1 MIILKNGLVVD
12 PATSFC
18 EISDVA
24 IVGEVVKELGKDLEI
39 GLLEEKYGEKAEVI
53 DCTGCIVGPGLVD
66 VHVHFRD
73 PGFEYKEDIE
83 SGAKAA
89 ARGGVTS
96 VILMANTKPVVDN
109 EDTLSYVLDKGA
121 KTDIHVYS
129 CASITKGLK
138 GAELVD
144 MEGLLAAGAAGFTD
158 DGIPILSSDMVHKAM
173 EESARLKTV
182 LSFHEEDP
190 AYISNNGVNNGS
202 ASEYFGIGGS
212 NRKAEITMIER
223 DIKIAQETGAIVNFQ
238 HVSTKEAVELIR
250 AAKKGPNG
258 ENIHAEATPHH
269 ISMTEEDVKVY
280 GTCAKMNPPLRT
292 EEDRQAIILGIVDN
306 TLDLIATDHAP
317 HAAFEKEKDITE
329 APSGI
334 IGIETSL
341 STSYNALVRAK
352 KMDILQLFCKMSY
365 NPSKLYKIDAGE
377 LAIDRTADIV
387 VFDPNRTYIFEKSLS
402 KSFNSPLKNREI
414 IGDVVTTISSGKV
427 IYKNM

>member
-24 IVGEVVKELGKDLEI
+24 IVGEVVKELGEDLEI

-158 DGIPILSSDMVHKAM
+158 DGIPILSSDMVYKAM

-317 HAAFEKEKDITE
+317 HATFEKEKDITE

-414 IGDVVTTISSGKV
+414 MGDVVTTISSGKV